1 MSEPSERAL
10 RCELP
15 FSKYTPL
22 IAYHFVLLCERY
34 FFEFGSTSPG
44 SASCAFRM
52 LYLCKSS
59 GSLRYLP
66 IYLLHSSILEF
77 AFMYSM
83 EMIAVAGAGTYF
95 PVTQLLASVV
105 DGWDGMVRERMTG
118 MWKRGERLREIGFDK
133 LFLIA

>member
-1 MSEPSERAL
+1 
-10 RCELP
+10 
-15 FSKYTPL
+15 
-22 IAYHFVLLCERY
+22 
-34 FFEFGSTSPG
+34 
-44 SASCAFRM
+44 M

-95 PVTQLLASVV
+95 PVTQSLASVV
-105 DGWDGMVRERMTG
+105 DGMVRERMNG
-118 MWKRGERLREIGFDK
+118 MWKRVERLREIGFDK

>member
-1 MSEPSERAL
+1 
-10 RCELP
+10 
-15 FSKYTPL
+15 
-22 IAYHFVLLCERY
+22 
-34 FFEFGSTSPG
+34 
-44 SASCAFRM
+44 M

-105 DGWDGMVRERMTG
+105 DGWNGHQGVDGWYVETS
-118 MWKRGERLREIGFDK
+118 
-133 LFLIA
+133 